1 MCRARSLHPCGRRG
15 DGRQNGRM
23 AAPLPR
29 MTPEQ
34 SRAWL
39 ALISTAEL
47 LPAALDTQLQRDAS
61 LTHYEFMVLSSL
73 QRGGPMRLS
82 DLAAATNATLPR
94 ASKVVRRLQQRDL
107 VERSGSDD
115 DRRSVLLTLTTQGRR
130 TLVLATPGHF
140 ETVHRL
146 VLDQLGPEELVALA
160 DALEPVV
167 QSLDPQR
174 RFGPFRA

>member
-1 MCRARSLHPCGRRG
+1 
-15 DGRQNGRM
+15 M

-47 LPAALDTQLQRDAS
+47 LPAALDAQLQRDAD
-61 LTHYEFMVLSSL
+61 LTHYEFMLLSAL
-73 QRGGPMRLS
+73 QRGGAMRLS

-94 ASKVVRRLQQRDL
+94 ASKVASRLQQRDL
-107 VERSGSDD
+107 LERAGSTQ
-115 DRRSVLLTLTTQGRR
+115 DRRSVLLKLSRQGRR
-130 TLVLATPGHF
+130 RLVLATPEHF
-140 ETVHRL
+140 ATAHRL
-146 VLDQLGPEELVALA
+146 VLDRLTPAQLDALA

-167 QSLDPQR
+167 RALDPQQ
-174 RFGPFRA
+174 RFGPF